1 MPEYD
6 FNAAVREHQPKLYR
20 TACFL
25 AGDRREG
32 GELFQDALA
41 EALQNWDETV
51 ARNPI
56 FPWLCGILARRF
68 EKRLREQ
75 KAAAPR
81 PAAGTVSRDLATVM
95 LWAAINELQPKQ
107 RGAFVLRYAEEMSV
121 EQIAEA
127 LREPPAA
134 VKARLGEAHTR
145 VGAKLRSAG
154 IGKPKS

>member
-20 TACFL
+20 TACFF
-25 AGDRREG
+25 AGDRKEG

-41 EALQNWDETV
+41 EALQNWNETV

-56 FPWLCGILARRF
+56 FPWLCGLLVRRF
-68 EKRLREQ
+68 EQRQHERK
-75 KAAAPR
+75 
-81 PAAGTVSRDLATVM
+81 PAATRLAVAGPRDSQTAL
-95 LWAAINELQPKQ
+95 LWTTLNELPPKQ
-107 RGAFVLRYAEEMSV
+107 RGVLVLRYAEDMSL

-134 VKARLGEAHTR
+134 VKSRLGEAHTQT
-145 VGAKLRSAG
+145 GATLRSAG